1 MSQVS
6 EFYNIID
13 YVSGV
18 PCRNV
23 LGRAV
28 IRVTCKHVNVK
39 VYHVKFEVIRK
50 YFSSCK
56 FDILISLLTSFR
68 YSCISWYVQSS
79 RNL

>member
-23 LGRAV
+23 LGRTV

-50 YFSSCK
+50 YFSLCK
-56 FDILISLLTSFR
+56 FDIFVLEKERGILLNIF
-68 YSCISWYVQSS
+68 
-79 RNL
+79 

>member
-56 FDILISLLTSFR
+56 FDILFLKKNANLIGLLTRFR
-68 YSCISWYVQSS
+68 YPCIS
-79 RNL
+79 